1 MIVSSALMIWKGL
14 IVVTGSESPIVVV
27 LRWVNWKAFCFKS
40 RSCFAFCLL
49 PLPLGYS
56 WNLKCHLF
64 KEGLK
69 HCLFFW
75 LCLGSSKSRIGP
87 VAMGQFPLSFVGA
100 VNVSDPLKSK
110 FRNVMGK
117 LLQIAFWDLGSVK
130 SLSGVTEWVKLQ
142 ISVKMVGLSVRI
154 KCSLISWYFFHLCQQ
169 TFSFLLF
176 VVAAWSQLF
185 TGETCCS

>member
-27 LRWVNWKAFCFKS
+27 LRWVNGKAFCSKS
-40 RSCFAFCLL
+40 RYCCAFCL
-49 PLPLGYS
+49 LPLGYS

-69 HCLFFW
+69 RSL
-75 LCLGSSKSRIGP
+75 SSSCVWALAKVTLS
-87 VAMGQFPLSFVGA
+87 VAMAQFPLRFVGA
-100 VNVSDPLKSK
+100 VNVWDLLKSK
-110 FRNVMGK
+110 FLHSVGK
-117 LLQIAFWDLGSVK
+117 PLQIAFRDLGSVK
-130 SLSGVTEWVKLQ
+130 GLSSVTEWVRLQ
-142 ISVKMVGLSVRI
+142 ISVKIVGLSVRI
-154 KCSLISWYFFHLCQQ
+154 KCSLISWCFFHLCQQ
-169 TFSFLLF
+169 TLSFLLF